1 MAKLSFVGSS
11 NIRNTFSGKLKQL
24 ERIGKCTVE
33 YISATSITA
42 GYKALKDVRDTT
54 ILVIGFLLN
63 GITDTTELCKNEEE
77 IHVQMSAT
85 IEQYCQAI
93 LESATSKPDC
103 KHYVITPFY
112 RSSPKWLAAELTNI
126 GTVIKDKLSHT
137 MAGIHVIPAIDFAHT
152 DLHDEVHLNV
162 DAQNRLYS
170 HIINSIFPTSMEVDS
185 TAKRARSPSPTP
197 TFASPQ
203 IDAANP
209 ASGPSSNA
217 RAAKISKIGD
227 DVGKEDSTPVNNQG
241 SGLDEGATTDDGMAA
256 VNKKLKVHGI
266 CLKAIVYQS
275 ANQAD
280 ITDSLINTN
289 NLNQVIVS
297 GIPDGCFGL
306 GWSPKVKEVVQKI
319 VGFTKVHPGAIETA
333 IPQQYPI
340 PKHGK
345 LPDLKIIFNSPQAGL
360 LFRQQANTLRKD
372 KADGWAGI
380 YVSNVATKST
390 HVRVALLQSIAK
402 VLQRLP
408 ANEGRIVMVNK
419 YDTRPQL
426 CFKTGDKI
434 TKRLFYIDAIQK
446 YETLISSDAIA
457 LARKI
462 AGKSFGVRLDPIFV
476 VL

>member
-1 MAKLSFVGSS
+1 MAKLSIVGSS

-24 ERIGKCTVE
+24 ERIGKCTAE
-33 YISATSITA
+33 YISAISITA
-42 GYKALKDVRDTT
+42 GYKALKEMRDTT

-63 GITDTTELCKNEEE
+63 GITDTTELSKNDEE
-77 IHVQMSAT
+77 IQTQMSTT

-93 LESATSKPDC
+93 IESATSKPDC
-103 KHYVITPFY
+103 QHYVITPFY
-112 RSSPKWLAAELTNI
+112 RSTPKWLATELTNI
-126 GTVIKDKLSHT
+126 GTIIKDKLSST
-137 MAGIHVIPAIDFAHT
+137 RGIHIIPAINFTHT

-162 DAQNRLYS
+162 DAQNRLYT

-185 TAKRARSPSPTP
+185 SAKRPRSPSPPPANT
-197 TFASPQ
+197 SPQ
-203 IDAANP
+203 TDIVNP
-209 ASGPSSNA
+209 ISGPSSDTP
-217 RAAKISKIGD
+217 AAKISKT
-227 DVGKEDSTPVNNQG
+227 EDGGRMENHTLISSKSNC
-241 SGLDEGATTDDGMAA
+241 LDEGVATEDNMAT
-256 VNKKLKVHGI
+256 VTSKLKVHGA
-266 CLKAIVYQS
+266 CLKAMVYQS

-306 GWSPKVKEVVQKI
+306 GWSPKVKQVVQKI
-319 VGFTKVHPGAIETA
+319 VSFTKVHPGAIETA

-340 PKHGK
+340 PKHAK

-360 LFRQQANTLRKD
+360 LFRQQANTLRKEN
-372 KADGWAGI
+372 ADGWAGI

-408 ANEGRIVMVNK
+408 ANEGKIVMVNK

-446 YETLISSDAIA
+446 YETLLTPDAIA
-457 LARKI
+457 FARKI